1 MMKKKYLISI
11 IVFIAFALSY
21 LTSCN
26 VIWNKDVTEEISK
39 TSVKPRITLLGEP
52 MISMKVGGT
61 YEEKGI
67 KVDAGANEYT
77 ERIVS
82 GEVNPNVEGFYLVK
96 YEAIN
101 EYDWASYAYRS
112 VLVHDGDAFTTDI
125 AGPYKSGNNYTPG
138 VGWEIFSTIT
148 KHPTLNGYW
157 VTSTGWAEKD
167 VFIPLTFAENGDGT
181 YTIVPYEDEKKGY
194 IFGTAGFVEDTLKFY
209 LEVYPKGGGEPVPS
223 THSWVED
230 PN

>member
-11 IVFIAFALSY
+11 AVLIAFALSY

-26 VIWNKDVTEEISK
+26 VIWDKDVTEEISK
-39 TSVKPRITLLGEP
+39 TSVKPKITVLGEP

-101 EYDWASYAYRS
+101 EYGWASYAYRS
-112 VLVHDGDAFTTDI
+112 VLVHDGDAFTSDI
-125 AGPYKSGNNYTPG
+125 ADTYVAGNQENG
-138 VGWEIFSTIT
+138 VFQFISTIQ

-157 VTSTGWAEKD
+157 ITNDAWQEDGVT
-167 VFIPLTFAENGDGT
+167 VPLAFAENGDGT
-181 YTIVPYEDEKKGY
+181 YTIVPYEDENKGY
-194 IFGTAGFVEDTLKFY
+194 IFGTVTKTSSDITYWF
-209 LEVYPKGGGEPVPS
+209 EVYPKGGGGPKEFDHTWS
-223 THSWVED
+223 KLQ
-230 PN
+230 